1 MNRRELIGT
10 AGAAMLWPHSAVA
23 QRGGKLRE
31 IGFVYAGDT
40 AMLETRLSAFL
51 EGLNSKG
58 FAEGRNVTLLK
69 RSAESQPERYEAVTA
84 ELLRRPLALLV
95 CVGPSVVRIAA
106 AATKT
111 IPIVALDLESDP
123 VKSGL
128 VQSIARP
135 GGNLTG
141 IFFDFPEFSAKWL
154 QLLSEA
160 VPGLERVAVIWD
172 PATGPLQLEV
182 ISNAT
187 LARFQLLL
195 VLKVA
200 SPGDIE
206 PAFRLASQ
214 QGAGGLIILS
224 SPIFGSNSK
233 AMGEL
238 AASYRLPAITLFVE
252 FARAGGLLA
261 YGVDLNDLYS
271 QLGTLAG
278 KILAGAK
285 PSDLPIERPSK
296 FELVVN
302 LKAAQALG
310 LNMPTGLL
318 LRANAVIE

>member
-1 MNRRELIGT
+1 MNRRELIGA

-40 AMLETRLSAFL
+40 AMLESRLSAFL
-51 EGLNSKG
+51 QGLNSKG
-58 FAEGRNVTLLK
+58 FAEGRNVTLVK
-69 RSAESQPERYEAVTA
+69 RSAESQPERYEAVTT
-84 ELLRRPLALLV
+84 ELLRRPLTLLV

-106 AATKT
+106 AATKA

-123 VKSGL
+123 VKSGF

-172 PATGPLQLEV
+172 PATGPLQLEA
-182 ISNAT
+182 ISNET

-206 PAFRLASQ
+206 SAFRLASQ

-238 AASYRLPAITLFVE
+238 AASYRLPAIE

-261 YGVDLNDLYS
+261 YGVDLNDLYA

-285 PSDLPIERPSK
+285 PSDLPVERPSK

>member
-1 MNRRELIGT
+1 MNRRELMGT
-10 AGAAMLWPHSAVA
+10 AGAAMLWPRMAGA
-23 QRGGKLRE
+23 QRGAKIPE
-31 IGFVYAGDT
+31 IGIVYAGDT
-40 AMLETRLSAFL
+40 AMMETRLAAFL
-51 EGLNSKG
+51 EGLHSKG
-58 FAEGRNVTLLK
+58 YSEGRNITLLR
-69 RSAESQPERYEAVTA
+69 RSAESEPQRYEQVTK
-84 ELLRRPLALLV
+84 ELVQRPVSLLV
-95 CVGPSVVRIAA
+95 AIGPAAVRVAA
-106 AATKT
+106 AATKA

-123 VKSGL
+123 VTSGFIKS
-128 VQSIARP
+128 VARP

-172 PATGPLQLEV
+172 PATGPLQLEA
-182 ISNAT
+182 ISNGT

-200 SPGDIE
+200 LPAEIE

-214 QGAGGLIILS
+214 QGANGVVILS
-224 SPIFGSNSK
+224 SPVFGSNIK

-238 AASYRLPAITLFVE
+238 VASYRLPAITLFPE

-261 YGVDLNDLYS
+261 YGTSLNELYA
-271 QLGTLAG
+271 QTGALAG
-278 KILAGAK
+278 RVLAGAK
-285 PSDLPIERPSK
+285 PAELPIERPSK

-310 LNMPTGLL
+310 LSMPTGLL
-318 LRANAVIE
+318 LRANEVIE

>member
-10 AGAAMLWPHSAVA
+10 AGAAMLWPRAAVA

-51 EGLNSKG
+51 EGLSAKG
-58 FAEGRNVTLLK
+58 FAEGRNVTLVK
-69 RSAESQPERYEAVTA
+69 RSAESQPERYEAVTT

-95 CVGPSVVRIAA
+95 CVGPAVVRIAA
-106 AATKT
+106 AATRT

-123 VKSGL
+123 VKSGF

-172 PATGPLQLEV
+172 PATGPLQLEA
-182 ISNAT
+182 ISNET

-206 PAFRLASQ
+206 SAFRLAKSTGGGRLDHTFLSDIRVEQ
-214 QGAGGLIILS
+214 QGDGRACGKLSASRHHIICRICARRRFAGLRGRPERSLRATRNS
-224 SPIFGSNSK
+224 RGQDPGGRQAFGS
-233 AMGEL
+233 
-238 AASYRLPAITLFVE
+238 
-252 FARAGGLLA
+252 ARRA
-261 YGVDLNDLYS
+261 
-271 QLGTLAG
+271 
-278 KILAGAK
+278 
-285 PSDLPIERPSK
+285 PIEI
-296 FELVVN
+296 
-302 LKAAQALG
+302 
-310 LNMPTGLL
+310 
-318 LRANAVIE
+318 RARGKP